1 MTKLFVLRRV
11 GRLQVVWTI
20 RQKWRAAVGGLR
32 RGRGRAEGG
41 TGRAPIYVV
50 SPRPATWGRT
60 AHPTRPQCVSECW
73 SDAGMIFSP
82 SNNITS
88 VIII

>member
-50 SPRPATWGRT
+50 SPRPATW
-60 AHPTRPQCVSECW
+60 
-73 SDAGMIFSP
+73 M
-82 SNNITS
+82 
-88 VIII
+88 